1 MQLMQSR
8 SSSYYIWWMKIFQK
22 AERKTSPIRML
33 PASIAELIIL
43 QLTIL
48 ASEFD
53 LVFALAE
60 SGTIQ
65 TN

>member
-1 MQLMQSR
+1 
-8 SSSYYIWWMKIFQK
+8 MKIFQK

-53 LVFALAE
+53 LDFALAE